1 MAHGHDHA
9 SQNERRLF
17 WVAVVTGAFMVVEA
31 VGGALAGSLA
41 LIADAGHMLAD
52 VSGLVL
58 AWFAFRVSRWPADRR
73 RTYGFSRIQILV
85 AFGNGLALFVI
96 AAFVVFEA
104 IRRFREP
111 VEVLGGPMLVVAI
124 AGLLVNIGA
133 FAILHGADRN
143 NLNLRGA
150 LLHVIGDLLGSVGAI
165 AAAIIILT
173 TGWSAADPLISIL
186 VAVIILRSAW
196 FVVRDSAHILLEGA
210 PTHLPI
216 DELSDDL
223 RANVPGVE
231 DVHHVHIWSIT
242 QEQPMVT
249 LHARIGSDI
258 DAFAAVRDIKAR
270 LHSKFGIEHATVEI
284 EQEDCADHKH
294 AHGDEHAH
302 DDKAHVH

>member
-9 SQNERRLF
+9 LQNERRLF
-17 WVAVVTGAFMVVEA
+17 WVAVVTGTFMIIEA
-31 VGGALAGSLA
+31 IGGVLAGSLA

-58 AWFAFRVSRWPADRR
+58 AWFAFRVSRWPADGK

-85 AFGNGLALFVI
+85 AFGNGLVLFLI
-96 AAFVVFEA
+96 AGFVVFEA

-111 VEVLGGPMLVVAI
+111 VEVLGGPMLIVAI

-133 FAILHGADRN
+133 FAILRGADRN

-150 LLHVIGDLLGSVGAI
+150 MIHVIGDLFGSVGAI
-165 AAAIIILT
+165 SAAVIILVS
-173 TGWSAADPLISIL
+173 GWTAADPLISIL

-196 FVVRDSAHILLEGA
+196 FVVRDSVHILLEGA
-210 PTHLPI
+210 PTDLPTAA
-216 DELSDDL
+216 LSADL

-231 DVHHVHIWSIT
+231 DVHHVHVWSIT

-249 LHARIGSDI
+249 LHARVGRDA
-258 DAFAAVRDIKAR
+258 DAFEAVRQIKAR
-270 LHSKFGIEHATVEI
+270 LRSKFGIEHATVEI
-284 EQEDCADHKH
+284 EQADCADQRT
-294 AHGDEHAH
+294 
-302 DDKAHVH
+302 AHVHDEADVH

>member
-1 MAHGHDHA
+1 MAQEHDHA
-9 SQNERRLF
+9 HQNERRLF
-17 WVAVVTGAFMVVEA
+17 WVAVVTGTFMVVEA
-31 VGGALAGSLA
+31 IGGVLAGSLA
-41 LIADAGHMLAD
+41 LLADAGHMLAD

-58 AWFAFRVSRWPADRR
+58 AWFAFRVSRWPADGR

-96 AAFVVFEA
+96 AGFVVFEA

-111 VEVLGGPMLVVAI
+111 VEVLGGPMLIVAV

-150 LLHVIGDLLGSVGAI
+150 MIHVIGDLLGSVGAI
-165 AAAIIILT
+165 AAAVIIVVS
-173 TGWSAADPLISIL
+173 GWTAADPLISIF

-196 FVVRDSAHILLEGA
+196 FVVGDSAHILLEGA
-210 PTHLPI
+210 PTTLPV
-216 DELSDDL
+216 DELCDDL
-223 RANVPGVE
+223 RANVPGVV

-249 LHARIGSDI
+249 LHARVGSDV
-258 DAFAAVRDIKAR
+258 DTFTAVREIKAR
-270 LHSKFGIEHATVEI
+270 LRSKFGIEHATIEI
-284 EQEDCADHKH
+284 EQDDCADQR
-294 AHGDEHAH
+294 AAHAH
-302 DDKAHVH
+302 DHAHTH